1 MHTPRVL
8 VIDDDPG
15 VRRILGR
22 ILSTEGIQ
30 VAEFQRGE
38 PAIAE
43 LEAGVGCDLILL
55 DLGLPG
61 LQGFEVCE
69 WIKGRRDTRL
79 VPVIIL
85 TGMDGSAER
94 IRCIEAGADDF
105 ISKPFDR
112 LELVARVRS
121 LLRLKAYTDEL
132 EHAESVLF
140 ALARS
145 IEARDPYTLG
155 HCERLSMLGVALGRE
170 LGLDDDQLEAIRK
183 AGVLHD
189 LGKIV
194 VPDAILLK
202 GGPLTAGEREVMK
215 QHPITGDEICEPI
228 KSFSLVRPIIRH
240 HHERMDGSGYPDGL
254 TGEEIPITARV
265 LQVVD
270 VFDALTTERP
280 YKPAYPVEQALTMLR
295 DETGRGWY
303 DPVVVDSFCRLEH
316 TGILGARASRG

>member
-1 MHTPRVL
+1 MHQPSIL
-8 VIDDDPG
+8 VIDDEPM
-15 VRRILGR
+15 VRHLLARILGAEGWMV
-22 ILSTEGIQ
+22 TE
-30 VAEFQRGE
+30 FDRGE
-38 PAIAE
+38 PAIE
-43 LEAGVGCDLILL
+43 RLEAGGECDLVLL

-69 WIKGRRDTRL
+69 WIKGRRETRL

-94 IRCIEAGADDF
+94 IRCIDAGADDF

-112 LELVARVRS
+112 LELLARVRS

-145 IEARDPYTLG
+145 IEARDPYTHG
-155 HCERLSMLGVALGRE
+155 HCERLSALGVALGQR
-170 LGLDDDQLEAIRK
+170 LGLDEEQLDAIRK

-189 LGKIV
+189 IGKIV

-202 GGPLTAGEREVMK
+202 DGPLTPEEREVMRR
-215 QHPITGDEICEPI
+215 HPITGDEICQPI
-228 KSFSLVRPIIRH
+228 RSFAPVRPIIRH
-240 HHERMDGSGYPDGL
+240 HHERMDGTGYPDGL
-254 TGEEIPITARV
+254 AGDEIPITARV

-280 YKPAYPVEQALTMLR
+280 YKPAYPVEQALMVLR
-295 DETGRGWY
+295 DEAGKGWY
-303 DPVVVDSFCRLEH
+303 DRHVVAAFCSLES
-316 TGILGARASRG
+316 TGLLGVRASRS